1 VSGVTVSPHNNS
13 NAKNN
18 MLVKRLLVAIILL
31 PLGMIAIVAGG
42 WYLTALV
49 AAFMGLAAWEY
60 VVLFRSGG
68 FQPAAVLVVGG
79 TLLFILSRNLSSFES
94 SPAMI
99 SLLILAGMA
108 YHLVTYERG
117 RDQAAT
123 DFAVT
128 LAGMLYIGWLG
139 AYFIS
144 LRNLPEGKWWIL
156 VVLPAVWF
164 ADSGAYFI
172 GKGFGR
178 HLLCP
183 RLSPKKTWEGY
194 LGGIVLSVV
203 LTPLLAALW
212 HVGAGSASSITPMRG
227 VLVGLVMGVLP
238 TLGDLGE
245 SMIKRQ
251 FGMKDSGNFLPGHG
265 GAFDRVDSWLW
276 AVVLGY
282 YMVLWLWS

>member
-1 VSGVTVSPHNNS
+1 MASPPNKSSARNP
-13 NAKNN
+13 
-18 MLVKRLLVAIILL
+18 MLVKRLWVAIILL
-31 PLGMIAIVAGG
+31 PVGIAAIMAGG

-49 AAFMGLAAWEY
+49 AIFMCMAAWEY
-60 VVLFRSGG
+60 SNLFRAGG
-68 FQPAAVLVVGG
+68 LLPATALVVGG
-79 TLLFILSRNLSSFES
+79 TLLLLVGRNFNGFDSGEW
-94 SPAMI
+94 MI
-99 SLLILAGMA
+99 SLIILIGMT
-108 YHLVTYERG
+108 YHLVAYERG

-128 LAGMLYIGWLG
+128 LTGIFYIGWFG

-164 ADSGAYFI
+164 ADTGAYFI
-172 GKGFGR
+172 GKRFGK

-194 LGGIVLSVV
+194 FGGILVGVL
-203 LTPLLAALW
+203 LTGLFAAIW
-212 HVGAGSASSITPMRG
+212 RVAAGPASSITALRG
-227 VLVGLVMGVLP
+227 ALVGLVMGIFP

-251 FGMKDSGNFLPGHG
+251 IGAKDSGNMLPGHG
-265 GAFDRVDSWLW
+265 GAFDRIDSWLW

>member
-1 VSGVTVSPHNNS
+1 MLGKRVLVTV
-13 NAKNN
+13 
-18 MLVKRLLVAIILL
+18 ILL
-31 PLGMIAIVAGG
+31 PIGLVAIVAGG

-49 AAFMGLAAWEY
+49 AVFMGLAAWEY
-60 VVLFRSGG
+60 AKLFRTGG
-68 FQPAAVLVVGG
+68 LMPASFIVVAGVL
-79 TLLFILSRNLSSFES
+79 LLVIGRNYDGFES
-94 SPAMI
+94 SPWML
-99 SLLILAGMA
+99 SLLILLAMT

-117 RDQAAT
+117 RDQAGT

-128 LAGMLYIGWLG
+128 LGGIFYIGWLG

-144 LRNLPEGKWWIL
+144 LRNLPEGTWWIL

-172 GKGFGR
+172 GKGIGKHR
-178 HLLCP
+178 LSP

-194 LGGIVLSVV
+194 FGGIIVSVI
-203 LTPLLAALW
+203 LTALLAALW
-212 HVGAGSASSITPMRG
+212 QTRAGPESAITPLRG
-227 VLVGLVMGVLP
+227 ALVGLVMGIFP

-251 FGMKDSGNFLPGHG
+251 VGVKDSGNVLPGHG

-276 AVVLGY
+276 AVVIGF
-282 YMVLWLWS
+282 YMVLWLWI